1 LEALLTLLKENKI
14 PVVKAGIGNINKTDI
29 ISAKANVEIN
39 ELDAIV
45 AGFNVEIK
53 DDANKLSKEEKIKV
67 ITDDIIYKLIENLA
81 EERERKAKEIEKR
94 RLMELA
100 TLCKIKIL
108 SQYVFR
114 NSSPAIFGVNVEGGK
129 LKSGTNFIDNKEEKI
144 GRIKNI
150 QSENKSISE
159 ATENMEVAIS
169 IPGVNFE
176 RQLKDKEFLYS
187 DISESQFKTLQKK

>member
-1 LEALLTLLKENKI
+1 MLRLKM
-14 PVVKAGIGNINKTDI
+14 TQT
-29 ISAKANVEIN
+29 
-39 ELDAIV
+39 
-45 AGFNVEIK
+45 
-53 DDANKLSKEEKIKV
+53 KLSKEEKIKV

-129 LKSGTNFIDNKEEKI
+129 LKSGTNFIDNKEEK
-144 GRIKNI
+144 
-150 QSENKSISE
+150 SEE
-159 ATENMEVAIS
+159 
-169 IPGVNFE
+169 
-176 RQLKDKEFLYS
+176 
-187 DISESQFKTLQKK
+187 